1 MTRRERILAAVAREP
16 VDRAPYAFWRHF
28 PAVDRAPTGL
38 AQATLRFHERYG
50 SDVLVLTPPAEAT
63 VEAWGC
69 EPADQPGPDGARPC
83 ARCAVQDPGGWG
95 TIEPLDPAGAPGFV
109 TMLEAIVRLGFDRR
123 IGDAPVL
130 LALPSPLSVARRLSA
145 DGLADGLRA
154 DPDRVETAL
163 GAIAETLGR
172 FVEAVL
178 AEGLAGLVYTIDG
191 AGLGPS
197 APAVY
202 ARAGEPH
209 DRRLLQT
216 VRRRGGLSLVHG
228 AGPAPILERVLGL
241 PADATSW
248 EDDAGA
254 AVGSLAARLTGAV
267 LGGVDRRTLRDGT
280 PDAARDEVQA
290 ALQSTGGG
298 GLIVSPGRPLLLDT
312 PDRSVAAVVTMLG
325 GRLHPLPGVAL

>member
-1 MTRRERILAAVAREP
+1 VTRRERILAAVAREP

-28 PAVDRAPTGL
+28 PAVDRSPTGL

-50 SDVLVLTPPAEAT
+50 SDLLVLAPPAEAT

-69 EPADQPGPDGARPC
+69 EPADQPGPDGTRPC
-83 ARCAVQDPGGWG
+83 ARCAVPDAGRWG
-95 TIEPLDPAGAPGFV
+95 TIEPLDPAGAPGYV

-145 DGLADGLRA
+145 DGLADGLRT
-154 DPDRVETAL
+154 DPDRVECAL

-178 AEGLAGLVYTIDG
+178 AEGLAGLVYAIDA
-191 AGLGPS
+191 AGLGPD
-197 APAVY
+197 APAIY

-209 DRRLLQT
+209 DRQLLQT
-216 VRRRGGLSLVHG
+216 VRRRGGLSLVHA
-228 AGPAPILERVLGL
+228 AGPEPILERVLAL
-241 PADATSW
+241 PADAISL
-248 EDDAGA
+248 EAGA
-254 AVGSLAARLTGAV
+254 GGGAPGARLTGAA
-267 LGGVDRRTLRDGT
+267 LGGIDRRTLRYGT
-280 PDAARDEVQA
+280 PDAARHEVEA
-290 ALQSTGGG
+290 ALRSTGGA
-298 GLIVSPGRPLLLDT
+298 GLIVSPGRPLLLET
-312 PDRSVAAVVTMLG
+312 PDLSVAAVVTMLG